1 MENIIGLRELRE
13 KTESLISKIG
23 KGASFLVL
31 KKSKPIFRVVPVNED
46 DQWEEVVNFTKIKRG
61 GVNIKEILSRL

>member
-1 MENIIGLRELRE
+1 MKNVIGLRELRE
-13 KTESLISKIG
+13 KTQGLISKIE

-31 KKSKPIFRVVPVNED
+31 KKSKPIFRVVPVDED
-46 DQWEEVVNFTKIKRG
+46 EQWEEVINFTKIKRG

>member
-13 KTESLISKIG
+13 KTESLISKIE

-31 KKSKPIFRVVPVNED
+31 KKSKPIFRVVPVGED
-46 DQWEEVVNFTKIKRG
+46 EQWEEVVNFTKIKRG